1 MISRPASLGSAFQPE
16 WVFAHAQHDLQ
27 AAQRY
32 TAVFDDF
39 VDNVK
44 DKRMLLDHVLISPGL
59 LTNQGL
65 RKVPHSGTV
74 HHGEYNDHL
83 ANGGK
88 KREDRPRWRV
98 GQDKSNSSL
107 ETP

>member
-88 KREDRPRWRV
+88 KREDRPSDHRPVSVR
-98 GQDKSNSSL
+98 L
-107 ETP
+107 AY